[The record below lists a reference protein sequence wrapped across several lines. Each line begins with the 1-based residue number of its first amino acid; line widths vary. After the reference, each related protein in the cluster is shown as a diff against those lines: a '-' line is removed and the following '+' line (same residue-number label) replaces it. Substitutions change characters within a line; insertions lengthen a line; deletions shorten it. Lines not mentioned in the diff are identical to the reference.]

1 MYNLMIVEA
10 PPKAKKI
17 ESILKEAGLNYK
29 VVATAGYIKDLP
41 KNEYALNFNEKD
53 LKVKWVYSEG
63 KKQLIDNIKELSSK
77 ANEILISTDDDREGE
92 KIANDIVKELGL
104 KEGQY
109 KRVVFTAIT
118 KNKILEALNNPRK
131 IKSKKVTSAV
141 TRRILDREIGY
152 PVSEILRWDLRR
164 QGISYQIIL
173 DVVGQF
179 PLHFIF

>member
-17 ESILKEAGLNYK
+17 ESILKKEGLNYK

-63 KKQLIDNIKELSSK
+63 KKQLISNIKELASK

-92 KIANDIVKELGL
+92 KIASDIIKELGL
-104 KEGQY
+104 SEGQY

-118 KNKILEALNNPRK
+118 KNKILKA
-131 IKSKKVTSAV
+131 TS
-141 TRRILDREIGY
+141 
-152 PVSEILRWDLRR
+152 
-164 QGISYQIIL
+164 
-173 DVVGQF
+173 
-179 PLHFIF
+179 